1 VEEGATPVSD
11 EHHRKDI
18 KPMRPRLAASL
29 ILTRREGDRIDV
41 LMGRR
46 SAKHV
51 FMPNKYVFPGG
62 RVDRADSSAP
72 LARDLDARVL
82 DVMSRTMAATR
93 ARAAAAAAVRE
104 TAEETGLLIAREAPI
119 RSRHVNWL
127 PFRDAGA
134 APDLGS
140 LKLITRAI
148 TPPGRTRRFDTWFF
162 TADASA
168 LLDDRAPEPSDE
180 LEDVQWV
187 TLADA
192 RQLDLPFVT
201 HFVLDELKRVQ
212 PPAPEPPRCMR
223 AVRGKMVVEAL

>member
-1 VEEGATPVSD
+1 
-11 EHHRKDI
+11 
-18 KPMRPRLAASL
+18 MRPRLAASL

-41 LMGRR
+41 LMG
-46 SAKHV
+46 
-51 FMPNKYVFPGG
+51 
-62 RVDRADSSAP
+62 
-72 LARDLDARVL
+72 
-82 DVMSRTMAATR
+82 RTMAATR

>member
-1 VEEGATPVSD
+1 MTD
-11 EHHRKDI
+11 ENYRKDLP
-18 KPMRPRLAASL
+18 PMRPRLAASL
-29 ILTRREGDRIDV
+29 ILTRREGDRVDV

-46 SAKHV
+46 SSKHV

-62 RVDRADSSAP
+62 RVDRADSTAP
-72 LARDLDARVL
+72 LARDLDESVL
-82 DVMSRTMAATR
+82 GIMTRCMAASR

-104 TAEETGLLIAREAPI
+104 TAEETGLLIAREAAVT
-119 RSRHVNWL
+119 SRHTNWT
-127 PFRDAGA
+127 PFREAGA
-134 APDLGS
+134 APDLAP

-162 TADASA
+162 TTDASA
-168 LLDDRAPEPSDE
+168 LLDDRKPTPSDE

-187 TLADA
+187 ALADA
-192 RQLDLPFVT
+192 RDLDLPFVT

-212 PPAPEPPRCMR
+212 PPAPQHPRCMR

>member
-1 VEEGATPVSD
+1 MSD
-11 EHHRKDI
+11 ERHSKDV

-29 ILTRREGDRIDV
+29 ILTRRDGDRIDV

-62 RVDRADSSAP
+62 RVDRADSTAP
-72 LARDLDARVL
+72 LARDLDDRVL
-82 DVMSRTMAATR
+82 DVMSRTMAVTR
-93 ARAAAAAAVRE
+93 ARAAATAAVRE
-104 TAEETGLLIAREAPI
+104 TAEETGLLIARKAPI
-119 RSRHVNWL
+119 RSRHAHWQ
-127 PFRDAGA
+127 PFHEAGA
-134 APDLGS
+134 APDLGK
-140 LKLITRAI
+140 LKLISRAI

-168 LLDDRAPEPSDE
+168 LLDDRAPLPSDE

-192 RQLDLPFVT
+192 RNLDLPFVT

-212 PPAPEPPRCMR
+212 PPAPEHPRCMR
-223 AVRGKMVVEAL
+223 AVRGKMIVEPM

>member
-1 VEEGATPVSD
+1 MSD
-11 EHHRKDI
+11 ERHRKDV

-29 ILTRREGDRIDV
+29 ILTRREGERVDV

-62 RVDRADSSAP
+62 RVDRADSTAP
-72 LARDLDARVL
+72 LARDLDGRVL
-82 DVMSRTMAATR
+82 DIMTRSLDARR

-104 TAEETGLLIAREAPI
+104 TAEETGLLIAREAPVA
-119 RSRHVNWL
+119 SRHANWQ
-127 PFRDAGA
+127 PFRRAGA
-134 APDLGS
+134 APDLAP

-162 TADASA
+162 TVDASA
-168 LLDDRAPEPSDE
+168 LLDDRAPKPSAE

-192 RQLDLPFVT
+192 RDLDLPFVT

-212 PPAPEPPRCMR
+212 PPAPEHPRCMR
-223 AVRGKMVVEAL
+223 AVRGRMVIADL